1 MQYLVPQRTETCFL
15 DGRQPR
21 LRHFDHRTGRS
32 SRLPRAMH
40 LHANCAEISFVY
52 AGNGVHAIGDDL
64 YHSRPGDV
72 LLYNAGVPHD
82 ERAAGEEGLCCYTL
96 GVTALRLRGLPENAV
111 ISARH
116 EPLLHAGE
124 AADRLRT
131 LGGYLHEEL
140 LRGRPLTADLC
151 RHFMMT
157 LLFDTLELIRTRAT
171 LRPCG
176 EEDLALRIKRYI
188 DARYRENLTL
198 TELSEALGASAY
210 HLGRTFKERTGHS
223 PVQYII
229 QRRMGE
235 AQTLL
240 TSTEASVISIAEGV
254 GYENA
259 NYFNLLFKKHIG
271 VTPGQ
276 YRKITRECQ

>member
-1 MQYLVPQRTETCFL
+1 MQYLVPQRPESCFL

-21 LRHFDHRTGRS
+21 LRHLDHRTGGS
-32 SRLPRAMH
+32 SRLPRALH

-52 AGNGVHAIGDDL
+52 AGSGVHAIGDEI
-64 YHSRPGDV
+64 YRSRPGDV

-82 ERAAGEEGLCCYTL
+82 ERAAGESGLCCYTL
-96 GVTALRLRGLPENAV
+96 GITALRLRGLPENAV

-116 EPLLHAGE
+116 EPLLHAGA
-124 AADRLRT
+124 AADRLHT
-131 LGGYLHEEL
+131 LCGYLHDEL
-140 LRGRPLTADLC
+140 VRGRTLTADLC
-151 RHFMMT
+151 RHFMMA
-157 LLFDTLELIRTRAT
+157 LLFDTLELIRVQATPRAH
-171 LRPCG
+171 G
-176 EEDLALRIKRYI
+176 EEDLAIRIKRYI
-188 DARYRENLTL
+188 DARYRDNLTL
-198 TELSEALGASAY
+198 TELSEALGVSAY
-210 HLGRTFKERTGHS
+210 HLGRIFKERTGHS

-276 YRKITRECQ
+276 YRKITRDRQ